1 MNKFKKMMSVTLAGC
16 MAASALMGSAGAANV
31 QTGTTPAPVA
41 APQNVRGTVTPS
53 TTVKLNTNSSNQIV
67 PWSVYSGYGYWK
79 IHVINTSK
87 SRMTVKIH
95 NDSPTGELVCAPM
108 YIPTGG
114 KLPFYGADGHPLSAG
129 AYYLDISTNG
139 TYPLNGTL
147 YYKFGSVYLKTV
159 NTPVKQNNP
168 NVVPNA
174 DWGLPN

>member
-1 MNKFKKMMSVTLAGC
+1 MNKFQKMMSVTLAGC

-87 SRMTVKIH
+87 SRMTGK
-95 NDSPTGELVCAPM
+95 NPQGFSDRRTGMCPDVHSC
-108 YIPTGG
+108 
-114 KLPFYGADGHPLSAG
+114 
-129 AYYLDISTNG
+129 
-139 TYPLNGTL
+139 
-147 YYKFGSVYLKTV
+147 
-159 NTPVKQNNP
+159 
-168 NVVPNA
+168 
-174 DWGLPN
+174 WR

>member
-1 MNKFKKMMSVTLAGC
+1 MNKFQKMMSVTLAGC

-53 TTVKLNTNSSNQIV
+53 TMVKLNTNSSNQIV

-95 NDSPTGELVCAPM
+95 KDFPTGELVCAPM
-108 YIPTGG
+108 YIPAGG
-114 KLPFYGADGHPLSAG
+114 AAVLRRRWSPAVCRCILSGYFHQWNIPSERHPVL
-129 AYYLDISTNG
+129 
-139 TYPLNGTL
+139 
-147 YYKFGSVYLKTV
+147 
-159 NTPVKQNNP
+159 
-168 NVVPNA
+168 
-174 DWGLPN
+174 

>member
-1 MNKFKKMMSVTLAGC
+1 MNKFQKMMSVTLAGC

-95 NDSPTGELVCAPM
+95 KDSPTGELLCDPM
-108 YIPTGG
+108 YIPAGG
-114 KLPFYGADGHPLSAG
+114 ELPFYCADGSPLSTG

-139 TYPLNGTL
+139 TYNLNGTL
-147 YYKFGSVYLKTV
+147 YYKFGSTYTDLF
-159 NTPVKQNNP
+159 
-168 NVVPNA
+168 
-174 DWGLPN
+174 

>member
-1 MNKFKKMMSVTLAGC
+1 MTKFKKIVSGTLAGC

-31 QTGTTPAPVA
+31 QTGTTPARVA

-95 NDSPTGELVCAPM
+95 KDSPTGELVCAPT
-108 YIPTGG
+108 YI
-114 KLPFYGADGHPLSAG
+114 SC
-129 AYYLDISTNG
+129 
-139 TYPLNGTL
+139 
-147 YYKFGSVYLKTV
+147 
-159 NTPVKQNNP
+159 
-168 NVVPNA
+168 
-174 DWGLPN
+174 WR